1 MTRLFLIVGLAL
13 IASGCG
19 ESDEVT
25 TVEKSPPVV
34 AAPPGLGT
42 YQGDVPS
49 IYVDANGCQYLVFES
64 SSPGAYAKSVVP
76 RMAWSRSGAKNFQI
90 GCRLTEDLQ

>member
-1 MTRLFLIVGLAL
+1 MIRLILVLGLAL

-34 AAPPGLGT
+34 AAPLGLGT

-49 IYVDANGCQYLVFES
+49 IYVDANGCQYLVFETATPS
-64 SSPGAYAKSVVP
+64 IYFKSVTP

-90 GCRLTEDLQ
+90 GCQMQEPG